1 MELRH
6 MRYFVALA
14 EERNFTRAAARLHL
28 AQPSLSRQIRDL
40 EGELGVSLLHRGKGG
55 ITLTAAGNEYL
66 AQARKLLADSAAA
79 VRATQAVGRSEHQQ
93 LVIGTVEPLMSSGLL
108 AEILNNFSG
117 CRPEVR
123 VELREVFSVE
133 QHRLIAARELDAGF
147 VYRPPEDRS
156 IYDGFVVLENRHV
169 AALPADH
176 RLGCKSKLFLRDMAG
191 ESFVQFSRHLWPER
205 IDAIAQKCVAAGF
218 TMRVVQ
224 EAQRLHTLLEFVA
237 QGFGVAIMPDPLC
250 HPSDR
255 VVFKKL
261 EDFDLA
267 ANLQLIW
274 LRNNDSGLLKQFIAI
289 ARQLRHQTFAFTTNR
304 LHSGSEPTLRP
315 KKRCAQRSRRFS
327 TSTTTSVRGVLGLM
341 M

>member
-6 MRYFVALA
+6 MRYFVAVA

-40 EGELGVSLLHRGKGG
+40 ESELGVSLLHRGKGG

-66 AQARKLLADSAAA
+66 AQVRKLLADSTAA
-79 VRATQAVGRSEHQQ
+79 VQATQAIGRSEHRQ
-93 LVIGTVEPLMSSGLL
+93 LLIGTVEPLMSSGLL
-108 AEILNNFSG
+108 AKILNNFSSY
-117 CRPEVR
+117 RPEVR

-133 QHRLIAARELDAGF
+133 QHRLIAARELDAGV
-147 VYRPPEDRS
+147 VYRPPEDS
-156 IYDGFVVLENRHV
+156 STYDSFIVLENRHV

-176 RLGCKSKLFLRDMAG
+176 RLARESKLFLRDMAG

-218 TMRVVQ
+218 TMGVVQ

-250 HPSDR
+250 HPADS

-274 LRNNDSGLLKQFIAI
+274 LRNNHSMLLKEFTA
-289 ARQLRHQTFAFTTNR
+289 ATRQVVTKLQPFRSESAAFQTGDA
-304 LHSGSEPTLRP
+304 
-315 KKRCAQRSRRFS
+315 A
-327 TSTTTSVRGVLGLM
+327 
-341 M
+341 